1 MNKGNKGNAKV
12 ENVKGQTVNRKPAP
26 KDSSPGKGRNDVK
39 DQARKS

>member
-1 MNKGNKGNAKV
+1 MNKENKGNSKV
-12 ENVKGQTVNRKPAP
+12 ENVKNQTNRKPTP